1 MTVNKEKLNEVGTK
15 LNVNSSDIEIR
26 KGLKTIKKMLYPLII
41 FFTLFLSAISG
52 VISGIFEKN
61 NTSYPFC
68 ANQSNNY
75 LGGNITVSIINIG
88 NGLITIP
95 NKRFRLNIIIKIC
108 IFIGIFISSHF
119 IFKMIFSYFDSNLC
133 TTINYNVYKKEN
145 RG

>member
-1 MTVNKEKLNEVGTK
+1 MNKEKLNEVGSK
-15 LNVNSSDIEIR
+15 LEINSSDIEIR

-75 LGGNITVSIINIG
+75 LGGNITVSVINIG
-88 NGLITIP
+88 SGLITIP
-95 NKRFRLNIIIKIC
+95 NKRFKLNILIKIC
-108 IFIGIFISSHF
+108 ISIGIFISSYF
-119 IFKMIFSYFDSNLC
+119 IFEIIFSYFDLNLC
-133 TTINYNVYKKEN
+133 NTIRYNVYKKEK
-145 RG
+145 